1 MNGYAVFILP
11 WPSGCGVAMT
21 DKQIEKARQT
31 CRGLATSTLR
41 ARRHA
46 ITAEIFAIQS
56 NGERSTA
63 AERRLD
69 MLEAAERIANAELRS
84 RKEMQSAD

>member
-1 MNGYAVFILP
+1 
-11 WPSGCGVAMT
+11 MT
-21 DKQIEKARQT
+21 DDQIEKARQT

-56 NGERSTA
+56 NGERSAA

-84 RKEMQSAD
+84 RKEARDAD